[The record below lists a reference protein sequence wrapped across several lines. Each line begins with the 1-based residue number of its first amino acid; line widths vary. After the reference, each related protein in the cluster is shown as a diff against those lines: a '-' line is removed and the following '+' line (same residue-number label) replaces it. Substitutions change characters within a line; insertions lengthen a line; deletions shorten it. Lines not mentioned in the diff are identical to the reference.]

1 MREASTAP
9 FRVRLCLHRSAS
21 GRASGVSDLTFKTM
35 KLLVRATNWL
45 GDAVMSV
52 PALRAIRE
60 AFPDWQIA
68 VLARP
73 WVADLYAREEFCD
86 RIVRYD
92 RNGVHGGLGGKWRL
106 AAELRDDQ
114 YDCAILLQNA
124 FDAALLAWLAR
135 IPRRIG
141 YARDGRG
148 FLLTDA
154 VALPGRDDIPK
165 HQRFYYLELLRRAG
179 LINGL
184 PESADIRLG
193 SASRAAA
200 AGRDQWRRRGLPARR
215 WIGLS
220 PGAAFGGAKRWLPE
234 HFAETA
240 SKLSSDLDADVAV
253 FGSQAEGELCE
264 LVAHQVGSRAYN
276 LAGRT
281 TLAEFIDLAATCR
294 LYLTNDSGPMH
305 VATAL
310 GVPTIAVF
318 GATDDRATGPSGSWA
333 RVVRQPVDCSP
344 CLLRECPIDHRCM
357 TRVDTAMVVEAA
369 KEVLALHG
377 SQASDPATEAM

>member
-1 MREASTAP
+1 
-9 FRVRLCLHRSAS
+9 
-21 GRASGVSDLTFKTM
+21 M

-45 GDAVMSV
+45 GDAVMSI
-52 PALRAIRE
+52 PALQAIRE
-60 AFPDWQIA
+60 AFPDWQIT

-92 RNGVHGGLGGKWRL
+92 RNSDHGGLAGKWRL
-106 AAELRDDQ
+106 AAELRSDQ

-154 VALPGRDDIPK
+154 VALPGPDDIPK

-179 LINGL
+179 LISRL

-193 SASRAAA
+193 SAGLAAA
-200 AGRDQWRRRGLPARR
+200 AGRDQWRRRGLLADR
-215 WIGLS
+215 WIGVS

-234 HFAETA
+234 RFAEA
-240 SKLSSDLDADVAV
+240 AFKLSSDFDADLAV
-253 FGSQAEGELCE
+253 FGSSAETELCE
-264 LVAHQVGSRAYN
+264 FVAGQAGPRAHN

-281 TLAEFIDLAATCR
+281 TLAEFIDLAATCK

-318 GATDDRATGPSGSWA
+318 GATDDHATGPSGSWA

-344 CLLRECPIDHRCM
+344 CMLRECPIDHRCM
-357 TRVDTAMVVEAA
+357 TRVDTAMVVEMARA
-369 KEVLALHG
+369 VLLQKGSNASNPVADRHG
-377 SQASDPATEAM
+377 L

>member
-1 MREASTAP
+1 
-9 FRVRLCLHRSAS
+9 
-21 GRASGVSDLTFKTM
+21 M

-45 GDAVMSV
+45 GDAVMSI

-60 AFPDWQIA
+60 AFPDWRIT

-73 WVADLYAREEFCD
+73 WVADLYAREQFCD
-86 RIVRYD
+86 RIIRYD
-92 RNGVHGGLGGKWRL
+92 RNGDHGGLGGKWRL
-106 AAELRDDQ
+106 AGELRGDR

-154 VALPGRDDIPK
+154 VALPGPDDIPK

-179 LINGL
+179 LIRRL
-184 PESADIRLG
+184 PESSDIRLG
-193 SASRAAA
+193 SAELAAA
-200 AGRDQWRRRGLPARR
+200 AGREQWQRRKLPAGP
-215 WIGLS
+215 WIGVS

-234 HFAETA
+234 RFAEAA
-240 SKLSSDLDADVAV
+240 SRLSSDLDADVAV
-253 FGSQAEGELCE
+253 FGSPAEAELCQV
-264 LVAHQVGSRAYN
+264 VAGQVGPRAHN

-281 TLAEFIDLAATCR
+281 TLAEFIDLAATCS

-318 GATDDRATGPSGSWA
+318 GATDDHATGPSGSWA
-333 RVVRQPVDCSP
+333 RVVRQAVHCSP

-357 TRVDTAMVVEAA
+357 TRVDTAMVVEMAR
-369 KEVLALHG
+369 EVLSEKG
-377 SQASDPATEAM
+377 SRASHPAGEREGL

>member
-1 MREASTAP
+1 
-9 FRVRLCLHRSAS
+9 
-21 GRASGVSDLTFKTM
+21 M

-45 GDAVMSV
+45 GDAVMSI

-60 AFPDWQIA
+60 AFPDWRIT

-73 WVADLYAREEFCD
+73 WVADLYAREQFCD
-86 RIVRYD
+86 RIIRYD
-92 RNGVHGGLGGKWRL
+92 RNGDHGGLGGKWRL
-106 AAELRDDQ
+106 AGELRGDR

-124 FDAALLAWLAR
+124 FDAAVLAWLAR

-141 YARDGRG
+141 YARDGRS

-154 VALPGRDDIPK
+154 VALPGPNDIPK

-179 LINGL
+179 LIRRL
-184 PESADIRLG
+184 PESTDIRLG
-193 SASRAAA
+193 SAELAAA
-200 AGRDQWRRRGLPARR
+200 AGREQWQRRKLPAGP
-215 WIGLS
+215 WIGVS

-234 HFAETA
+234 RFAEAA
-240 SKLSSDLDADVAV
+240 SRLSSDFDAGVAV
-253 FGSQAEGELCE
+253 FGSPAETELCQ
-264 LVAHQVGSRAYN
+264 LVAGQVGRRAHN

-281 TLAEFIDLAATCR
+281 TLAEFIDLAATCS

-318 GATDDRATGPSGSWA
+318 GATDDHATGPSGSWA
-333 RVVRQPVDCSP
+333 RVVRQAVHCSP

-357 TRVDTAMVVEAA
+357 TRVDTAMVVEMAR
-369 KEVLALHG
+369 EVLSEKG
-377 SQASDPATEAM
+377 SRASHPAGEREGL

>member
-1 MREASTAP
+1 
-9 FRVRLCLHRSAS
+9 
-21 GRASGVSDLTFKTM
+21 M

-45 GDAVMSV
+45 GDAVMSI
-52 PALRAIRE
+52 PALRAIRG
-60 AFPDWQIA
+60 AFPDWQIT

-86 RIVRYD
+86 CIVRYD
-92 RNGVHGGLGGKWRL
+92 RNGDHGGLAGKWRL

-114 YDCAILLQNA
+114 YDCVILLQNA

-154 VALPGRDDIPK
+154 VALPGPDDIPK

-179 LINGL
+179 LINSL
-184 PESADIRLG
+184 PESADIRLQ

-200 AGRDQWRRRGLPARR
+200 AGREQWRRRGLPAGR
-215 WIGLS
+215 WIGVS

-234 HFAETA
+234 RFAETA
-240 SKLSSDLDADVAV
+240 SKLSSDFDADVAV
-253 FGSQAEGELCE
+253 FGSSAEAGLCE
-264 LVAHQVGSRAYN
+264 LVAGQIGSRAYN
-276 LAGRT
+276 LAART
-281 TLAEFIDLAATCR
+281 TLAEFIDLAATCT

-318 GATDDRATGPSGSWA
+318 GATDDQATGPSGSWA

-357 TRVDTAMVVEAA
+357 TRVDTATVVEVAQ
-369 KEVLALHG
+369 EVLAEHESRASNAVAEGHG
-377 SQASDPATEAM
+377 V